1 MVNDMKNLEK
11 VTCVCSVPQKA
22 SFSLRRVYKTLNQVK
37 SKSTSV
43 SIADILLEVFI
54 LFSIFLSQTGLSLIV
69 ANKWL
74 FLYPALVSHLFT
86 LSYLNL
92 YNTSMAIP
100 RN

>member
-43 SIADILLEVFI
+43 SIADILLEVFLFFDI
-54 LFSIFLSQTGLSLIV
+54 PLSDWAQSYSREQVTFSIPGACESFV
-69 ANKWL
+69 
-74 FLYPALVSHLFT
+74 YPLVPKP
-86 LSYLNL
+86 
-92 YNTSMAIP
+92 I
-100 RN
+100 

>member
-43 SIADILLEVFI
+43 SIADILLEVF
-54 LFSIFLSQTGLSLIV
+54 LFFDIPLSDWAQSYSREQVT
-69 ANKWL
+69 